1 MRGLFISFEGCDGVG
16 KTTQARLLASRLRAL
31 NHDVVLT
38 REPGGTQVGL
48 AIRQWLLDSSGQEPL
63 TWEAEVLLLAADRA
77 QHVNN
82 VIKPALERGAI
93 VVSDRYVDSSLVY
106 QGWAVDRPVD
116 MVREINR
123 FATQGIVPDITFFLA
138 VPPEECFGRLNEA
151 DKIEQRGLT
160 FQRKVYEGY
169 RTLVREIPRLR
180 SLNVAGESAEAVAAQ
195 IWDDCLKHW
204 PWLAQGA
211 R

>member
-1 MRGLFISFEGCDGVG
+1 M
-16 KTTQARLLASRLRAL
+16 
-31 NHDVVLT
+31 
-38 REPGGTQVGL
+38 
-48 AIRQWLLDSSGQEPL
+48 
-63 TWEAEVLLLAADRA
+63 
-77 QHVNN
+77 
-82 VIKPALERGAI
+82 
-93 VVSDRYVDSSLVY
+93 
-106 QGWAVDRPVD
+106 
-116 MVREINR
+116 
-123 FATQGIVPDITFFLA
+123 
-138 VPPEECFGRLNEA
+138 PPEECFGRLNEA

-211 R
+211 RWHSVLTSVMLTTAYKREIEGLALHRSQWGKPVLGDDGSGLNAGAF

>member
-106 QGWAVDRPVD
+106 QGWAVDRPGDV
-116 MVREINR
+116 VREASSRISLFSWPCLR
-123 FATQGIVPDITFFLA
+123 RSVLA
-138 VPPEECFGRLNEA
+138 V
-151 DKIEQRGLT
+151 
-160 FQRKVYEGY
+160 
-169 RTLVREIPRLR
+169 
-180 SLNVAGESAEAVAAQ
+180 
-195 IWDDCLKHW
+195 
-204 PWLAQGA
+204 
-211 R
+211 

>member
-31 NHDVVLT
+31 NHDVVLA

-82 VIKPALERGAI
+82 VIKPALGAEQLSFPTDMSIPVLFTRVGPLI
-93 VVSDRYVDSSLVY
+93 VR
-106 QGWAVDRPVD
+106 
-116 MVREINR
+116 
-123 FATQGIVPDITFFLA
+123 
-138 VPPEECFGRLNEA
+138 
-151 DKIEQRGLT
+151 
-160 FQRKVYEGY
+160 
-169 RTLVREIPRLR
+169 
-180 SLNVAGESAEAVAAQ
+180 
-195 IWDDCLKHW
+195 
-204 PWLAQGA
+204 
-211 R
+211 